1 MPKIERKMLNLEVDK
16 QVLTKENVEM
26 KSTLEA
32 KEDMIMTKRKDVLL
46 REAPKTTVHAN
57 LAMTS
62 NSTNAQVAKE
72 QIERRKNNVVIRS
85 MQEDQSNNALSLKK
99 NMKNSLKIVL
109 LREMVPYM
117 PHIGLVRNG

>member
-1 MPKIERKMLNLEVDK
+1 MNF
-16 QVLTKENVEM
+16 N
-26 KSTLEA
+26 
-32 KEDMIMTKRKDVLL
+32 
-46 REAPKTTVHAN
+46 TTN
-57 LAMTS
+57 G
-62 NSTNAQVAKE
+62 QDAKE
-72 QIERRKNNVVIRS
+72 QYEIERRKNNVVIRS